1 MDYSRVPA
9 ELTAL
14 RRWMLWEDR
23 RGNKVPIQC
32 TGSPAKSNDP
42 DTWNDFA
49 AVDGRPKIATVVE
62 APYTGVDLDNCL
74 DESGNLRAWALPI
87 VARLIGCSYA
97 EVSPSGRGIKF
108 LTRARK
114 PEGSTCRRSCGT

>member
-49 AVDGRPKIATVVE
+49 AVDGWTNSATVVE
-62 APYTGVDLDNCL
+62 SPYTGVDLDNCVVV
-74 DESGNLRAWALPI
+74 SGHLGLWA
-87 VARLIGCSYA
+87 
-97 EVSPSGRGIKF
+97 
-108 LTRARK
+108 
-114 PEGSTCRRSCGT
+114 